1 MESAATSKSFL
12 KFLLEP
18 SIKRQQF
25 KDDAAFP
32 SPPALCCSSVSSSED
47 LQQQQKLWFV
57 PWMGGGGSKLA
68 LREKTWRMS
77 RFVDSLFQM
86 GGFENERDPIDK
98 VWWPGTSF
106 GTRHESEGVGTL
118 LSTTHI
124 ARRIAVFKHL
134 LWSQLLPGA
143 CPRSTLVP
151 APYQHRLCPLLG
163 LPEISGPGLI
173 WFETGAPYT
182 ECSQRVEKGWGFL
195 LMLLRYWA
203 EECLVTLSWT
213 FTAGR

>member
-1 MESAATSKSFL
+1 MIQPFLPHQLYVARLSAPLKTYSSNRSFGL
-12 KFLLEP
+12 
-18 SIKRQQF
+18 
-25 KDDAAFP
+25 FP
-32 SPPALCCSSVSSSED
+32 E
-47 LQQQQKLWFV
+47 WG
-57 PWMGGGGSKLA
+57 GGGGSKLA

-118 LSTTHI
+118 LSTTHG

-213 FTAGR
+213 FIAGR